1 MSKRFPFNRAERA
14 RLQLNSK
21 LIVVLARDAFVCYC
35 CMKLSTVR
43 SFHTFILSR
52 FFPVIHMRIFLKV
65 FLSVS
70 HITDLVANLL
80 QSCERSCVLA
90 DVLVFS
96 GLYALSKNDTYK
108 TGCNNVGTLMPNP
121 GE

>member
-1 MSKRFPFNRAERA
+1 MLLLYETVHCEIISHVYFISLLP
-14 RLQLNSK
+14 
-21 LIVVLARDAFVCYC
+21 RDPHAY
-35 CMKLSTVR
+35 
-43 SFHTFILSR
+43 
-52 FFPVIHMRIFLKV
+52 FLKV